1 MNLSLSE
8 GAKFAVF
15 FRVNYIRLRSIRK
28 LIGGKTPNFPEKLTV
43 FICSRMLCFV
53 VMSPCQFIWD
63 KIRRMSFEIGYD
75 TVKSI
80 NYTKA
85 TRLLSD
91 RLAYVEW
98 RLLHQIVF
106 LWGVRTEF
114 FKYCSISWGKKLCI
128 KRDSSFQNS
137 LHVSVDVWKPFYSYR
152 RHHQIFCGAPFC
164 YP

>member
-43 FICSRMLCFV
+43 FICSRMLRFV

-91 RLAYVEW
+91 RLAYMEW
-98 RLLHQIVF
+98 RLFSNIVRF
-106 LWGVRTEF
+106 H
-114 FKYCSISWGKKLCI
+114 GKKKICI
-128 KRDSSFQNS
+128 KRASSFRNS
-137 LHVSVDVWKPFYSYR
+137 PHVSVDVWKPFYSYR
-152 RHHQIFCGAPFC
+152 RHPQIFCGVPFC
-164 YP
+164 YT